1 MSIIRGCFV
10 IYFVLTY
17 ATTISQNRDGLSLNE
32 KKADSL
38 LAIWNKN
45 TPGVS
50 VAVLKEGQ
58 IVYRNSKGL
67 ANLEYDIPVSDTTP
81 FHAASLSKQFTAFCI
96 LLLQEKGLVSLDDDI
111 RKYIPEL
118 PVYPKTITLR
128 HLATHTSGLR
138 EQWRLLEMGGWRLDD
153 VITKAQILPLVY
165 RQQSLNF
172 MPGEKFMYCN
182 TGFTLLAEVVERVT
196 NISFSKFA
204 QENIFAKLGMDH
216 SFFFDDFEKLV
227 KQRAYSY
234 YKSGAEYKKSVL
246 NYSIVG
252 PTSLFTTSNDLLKWA
267 GFLNAPGEPF
277 KKVISLLNQ
286 RAKLNDGSISEAAMG
301 QFTGFT
307 LHGLEWFDHSGSDA
321 GFRSHLAR
329 FPEYNASVAVLSNA
343 TPFNASALAISLAD
357 IFLSDLYRNNAK
369 SLQKPLFNHDPSKF
383 ISLSKNQLA
392 IYCGK
397 YWHPEEWYN
406 REIKLINDT
415 LVYIRPGGS
424 SSKLVPVSVNEFKM
438 LGDKE
443 DVSVFFEKKNPD
455 NFVMKLVINKQRTIT
470 FVKYQLTT
478 PEMFTGDFF
487 SDELA
492 SLFTFST
499 RQGKL
504 YAFHT
509 RLGEFELMPINASY
523 LTSNNRNFKKI
534 KLVRNKQKKVIAIE
548 VSNDGVSD
556 MLFKIQQHCCP
567 GK

>member
-1 MSIIRGCFV
+1 MSIIRWYFV
-10 IYFVLTY
+10 ICFLLNH
-17 ATTISQNRDGLSLNE
+17 ATTISQNRAKLSLNE

-38 LAIWNKN
+38 LAVWNKN
-45 TPGVS
+45 TPGIS
-50 VAVLKEGQ
+50 VTVLKEGK
-58 IVYRNSKGL
+58 IVYHKSKGL
-67 ANLEYDIPVSDTTP
+67 ANLEYDIPVSDITP

-118 PVYPKTITLR
+118 PMYPKTITLR

-153 VITKAQILPLVY
+153 VITKTQILSLVY

-196 NISFSKFA
+196 GISFSKFT
-204 QENIFAKLGMDH
+204 QDNIFTKLGMDH
-216 SFFFDDFEKLV
+216 SFFYDDFEKLV

-234 YKSGAEYKKSVL
+234 YKSGTQYKKSVL

-252 PTSLFTTSNDLLKWA
+252 PTSLFTTAVDLSKWA
-267 GFLNAPGEPF
+267 SFLNAPDDSF
-277 KKVISLLNQ
+277 KKVVGLLNQ
-286 RAKLNDGSISEAAMG
+286 RTKLNDSSISEAAMG

-329 FPEYNASVAVLSNA
+329 FPEYNASVSVLSNA
-343 TPFNASALAISLAD
+343 TPFNASTFAISLAD
-357 IFLSDLYRNNAK
+357 IFLSDLYQNNPK
-369 SLQKPLFNHDPSKF
+369 SPQKPVFTHNSSRF
-383 ISLSKNQLA
+383 ISLSKEQLA
-392 IYCGK
+392 VFCGK
-397 YWHPEEWYN
+397 YWHPDEWYD
-406 REIKLINDT
+406 REIKLVNDT

-424 SSKLVPVSVNEFKM
+424 TSRLVPVSANEFKM
-438 LGDKE
+438 LADKE
-443 DVSVFFEKKNPD
+443 DVSVFFENSSANNAILK
-455 NFVMKLVINKQRTIT
+455 MVINKQRTIE
-470 FVKYQLTT
+470 FVKYQQTT
-478 PEMFTGDFF
+478 PEMFTGNFF

-492 SLFTFST
+492 SLFSFSA

-509 RLGEFELMPINASY
+509 RLGEFELTPINSSL

-534 KLVRNKQKKVIAIE
+534 KLVRNRQKKIIAIE
-548 VSNDGVSD
+548 VSNDGVSG
-556 MLFKIQQHCCP
+556 MLFKA
-567 GK
+567 K